1 MATAVVNDSASLTL
15 VGGVVDTV
23 RLRHCGSVQIFNRSL
38 TDPIFVRLD
47 GVDPTVAG
55 DGTKVVLPGT
65 SRQFE
70 IPDPDSPNIRLISSG
85 LSTDYI
91 IERVP

>member
-55 DGTKVVLPGT
+55 DGTKVVLPGRVA
-65 SRQFE
+65 SLKFQ
-70 IPDPDSPNIRLISSG
+70 ILILRISV
-85 LSTDYI
+85 LYQAVYQRIT
-91 IERVP
+91 